1 MVTRAA
7 SHEVL
12 RAALYDQWDVLLA
25 ALPTLDPAAP
35 TLVAGW
41 TVHQVHAHLTA
52 TTAGL
57 AQLLAVPGPVAA
69 DSDLA
74 GWATALPAL
83 AATIAA
89 SLPEVADLKSAVVQA
104 KSALQGADPD
114 RNVQQRTGAHT
125 LTDAVL
131 FRLIEGVVHGL
142 DLGVAPARTALKEV
156 VRALVAL
163 LADTV
168 PGHAVEVRVPPY
180 AVTQCV
186 AGPRHTRGTP
196 PGTVEADPVAWLL
209 VATGRLSW
217 EDAVADG
224 RVRVRGDRADLR
236 EHLPLLS

>member
-1 MVTRAA
+1 MVSRAA
-7 SHEVL
+7 SQDVL

-25 ALPTLDPAAP
+25 ALPALDPGAP
-35 TLVAGW
+35 SGIDGW
-41 TVHQVHAHLTA
+41 TVHDVHAHLTV

-57 AQLLAVPGPVAA
+57 AHLLGAPGPVSA

-74 GWATALPAL
+74 GWAAALPGI
-83 AATIAA
+83 IAA
-89 SLPEVADLKSAVVQA
+89 SVPEEADLESAVAQA
-104 KSALQGADPD
+104 KLALQAADPN

-142 DLGVAPARTALKEV
+142 DLGIAPARTALKEV
-156 VRALVAL
+156 VRALVQL

-186 AGPRHTRGTP
+186 AGPKHTRGTP

-209 VATGRLSW
+209 VATGRLAW
-217 EDAVADG
+217 DDAVASG
-224 RVRVRGDRADLR
+224 EVRVRGDRADLR
-236 EHLPLLS
+236 PYLPLLS

>member
-7 SHEVL
+7 SQEVL
-12 RAALYDQWDVLLA
+12 RAALYAQWDVLLG
-25 ALPTLDPAAP
+25 ALPGLDPAAA
-35 TLVAGW
+35 TAVEGW
-41 TVHQVHAHLTA
+41 NVHQVHAHLTA

-57 AQLLAVPGPVAA
+57 AQLLAVPGPPSA
-69 DSDLA
+69 DSDLS
-74 GWATALPAL
+74 GWAAALPGL
-83 AATIAA
+83 ADTIAA
-89 SLPEVADLKSAVVQA
+89 SVPEVEDLKSAVVQA
-104 KSALQGADPD
+104 KSALESAAPD

-125 LTDAVL
+125 LTDALL

-142 DLGVAPARTALKEV
+142 DLGIEPARKALQEV
-156 VRALVAL
+156 VRALVQL

-168 PGHAVEVRVPPY
+168 PGHSVEVRVPPY

-217 EDAVADG
+217 AEAVADG
-224 RVRVRGDRADLR
+224 RIRVRGDRADLS
-236 EHLPLLS
+236 EHLPLFT

>member
-1 MVTRAA
+1 MASRAA
-7 SHEVL
+7 SQQVL
-12 RAALYDQWDVLLA
+12 RAALYGQWDVLLA
-25 ALPTLDPAAP
+25 ALPTLDPGAS
-35 TLVAGW
+35 TGVAGW
-41 TVHQVHAHLTA
+41 TVHDVHAHLTA

-57 AQLLAVPGPVAA
+57 AQLLASPGPPVA

-74 GWATALPAL
+74 GWAAALPGLAEVI
-83 AATIAA
+83 AAT
-89 SLPEVADLKSAVVQA
+89 LPEVADLKSAVVQA
-104 KSALQGADPD
+104 KTALEAADPE

-125 LTDAVL
+125 LTDALL

-142 DLGVAPARTALKEV
+142 DLGIAPDRSALKEV

-163 LADTV
+163 LAETV

-217 EDAVADG
+217 EAAVVDG
-224 RVRVRGDRADLR
+224 RIRVRGDRADLR
-236 EHLPLLS
+236 PHLPLLS

>member
-7 SHEVL
+7 SQEVL

-35 TLVAGW
+35 TLVDGW

-57 AQLLAVPGPVAA
+57 AQLLAVPGPAAA

-89 SLPEVADLKSAVVQA
+89 SVPEIADLQSAVVQA
-104 KSALQGADPD
+104 KSALATAEPD
-114 RNVQQRTGAHT
+114 RHVQQRTGAHT

-142 DLGVAPARTALKEV
+142 DLGIAPAKTALKQV

-168 PGHAVEVRVPPY
+168 PGHAVELRVPPY

-196 PGTVEADPVAWLL
+196 PGTVEADPVAWVLL
-209 VATGRLSW
+209 ATGRLSW
-217 EDAVADG
+217 TDAVASG

>member
-7 SHEVL
+7 SQEVL

-25 ALPTLDPAAP
+25 ALPGLDPTAP
-35 TLVAGW
+35 TGVDGW

-57 AQLLAVPGPVAA
+57 AQLLSAPGPAA
-69 DSDLA
+69 PDSDLA
-74 GWATALPAL
+74 GWAAALPGL
-83 AATIAA
+83 AEVIAA
-89 SLPEVADLKSAVVQA
+89 SVPEVADLESAVLQA
-104 KSALQGADPD
+104 KAALRAADPD

-125 LTDAVL
+125 LTDALL

-142 DLGVAPARTALKEV
+142 DLGVAPARSALREV
-156 VRALVAL
+156 VRALVQL

-217 EDAVADG
+217 DDAVASG
-224 RVRVRGDRADLR
+224 QVRVRGDRADLR
-236 EHLPLLS
+236 EHLPLFT